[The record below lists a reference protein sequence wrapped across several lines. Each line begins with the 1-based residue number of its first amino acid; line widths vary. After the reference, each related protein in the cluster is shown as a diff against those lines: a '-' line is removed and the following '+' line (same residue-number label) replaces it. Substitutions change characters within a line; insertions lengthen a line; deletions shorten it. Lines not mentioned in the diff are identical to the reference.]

1 MSNDILV
8 LTLVDGTPR
17 IDSRLIAAELGVEHK
32 NTREL
37 IQKYLADFEEFGKV
51 PFETEASGKT
61 NQQQKFAL
69 LNEDQSY
76 LLLTYAQNTEQARY
90 LKMRL
95 VRSFAEYRNPQRPQ
109 IQPID
114 SIDLMIQQHQV
125 MGHALMQI
133 KEQGKKVDDLVERVE
148 VIEAGH
154 DAETQYKV
162 QVYDALMQIDP
173 KSGVRVW
180 RLRMRERMRQ
190 IGMTQTRLAVMLG
203 LSQSSVNHYIHDNR
217 RPTLETLERI
227 ALSLGLTLAELL
239 SPRFDTDAELDLG
252 GAL

>member
-1 MSNDILV
+1 MSKDILV
-8 LTLVDGTPR
+8 LTLVEGTPR

-32 NTREL
+32 ATRQL
-37 IQKYLADFEEFGKV
+37 IQQYLADFEEFGKV
-51 PFETEASGKT
+51 PFQMEASGKT

-76 LLLTYAQNTEQARY
+76 LLLTYSQNTEQARQ
-90 LKMRL
+90 LKKRL
-95 VRSFAEYRNPQRPQ
+95 VRSFAEYRKPQQVPL
-109 IQPID
+109 QPANGID
-114 SIDLMIQQHQV
+114 ALIQQHQAI
-125 MGHALMQI
+125 GQALMQM
-133 KEQGKKVDDLVERVE
+133 KEQGETLNELVERVE

-154 DAETQYKV
+154 DSETQYKV

-180 RLRMRERMRQ
+180 RLRMRDRMRQ

-239 SPRFDTDAELDLG
+239 SPRFDDAELDLG